1 MTEPARPLV
10 IGVGNRDRG
19 DDAIGPAVAD
29 IVAERWPNRIDTAV
43 VEGDLSTLPLL
54 WSADR
59 PVVVVD
65 AAVLAGDAGTST
77 GPGTVIE
84 FDGLGRPWPGGNEGP
99 TLSTHGIGLAT
110 AVELARRL
118 DRLPGSLT
126 MVAVAVHGGSLG
138 HRAPLSRP
146 LEQALDAIVTRIGV
160 ILNLSEPVP
169 YPGNGVTPQGD
180 P

>member
-1 MTEPARPLV
+1 MTDPARSLV

-19 DDAIGPAVAD
+19 DDAIGPVVAG
-29 IVAERWPNRIDTAV
+29 IVAERWPNRVDTAV

-54 WSADR
+54 WSADQ

-65 AAVLAGDAGTST
+65 AAVLDGEAGTST
-77 GPGTVIE
+77 QPGTVIE
-84 FDGLGRPWPGGNEGP
+84 FDGLACAWPVGGEGP
-99 TLSTHGIGLAT
+99 PLSTHGIGLAT

-118 DRLPGSLT
+118 DRLPDSLTVLAVTVHDGSLD
-126 MVAVAVHGGSLG
+126 HQ
-138 HRAPLSRP
+138 APLSRP

-160 ILNLSEPVP
+160 ILNLPEPVP
-169 YPGNGVTPQGD
+169 YPGNGVTSQGD